1 MGRRPSL
8 LIGLLAIGEFF
19 SSCAL
24 LPSDHDTAYLRYQW
38 EGRLLHISYRLS
50 REALPWCPRDQHWA
64 YGFMLRDEAWPDGDR
79 SNAGSSRI
87 VFSYV
92 DPSMPAGEAGLRP
105 GDHLL
110 SLEGVATEGQK
121 AMSVLME
128 IDRLTRARIQPLT
141 LAVENSGTTREMNL
155 TAVRTCVLRVQ
166 LLESEVPNAYADG
179 WRIQVTLGL
188 LRNLESEA
196 ELAWVL
202 AHEVAHTVLEHS
214 QNLNLRFLL
223 DRLVTSAGG
232 SVTSTDQVPRRMLE
246 LQADYLGS
254 YLAARAGYDLAGG
267 RAFLVRL
274 GEQALSNGQPDFSS
288 THPGSAER
296 LSSFDLTVNEIARK
310 RANGQPL
317 EPDVGS
323 AGPMPPT
330 IFRP

>member
-1 MGRRPSL
+1 L
-8 LIGLLAIGEFF
+8 L
-19 SSCAL
+19 SSCSL
-24 LPSDHDTAYLRYQW
+24 LPSDHDATSLRQRW
-38 EGRLLHISYRLS
+38 EARLLHISYRLS
-50 REALPWCPRDQHWA
+50 KEALPWCPIEQHWS
-64 YGFMLRDEAWPDGDR
+64 YGFVLREEVISASDR
-79 SNAGSSRI
+79 SGGESTQI
-87 VFSYV
+87 IMSYV
-92 DPSMPAGEAGLRP
+92 NPDMPAGRAGLRS
-105 GDHLL
+105 GDRLL
-110 SLEGVATEGQK
+110 ALEGATTGGQK

-141 LAVENSGTTREMNL
+141 LTVDQSGATREVNL
-155 TAVRTCVLRVQ
+155 TAVRTCTLRVQ

-188 LRNLESEA
+188 LRIVDSEA

-214 QNLNLRFLL
+214 QSLNLRFLM

-232 SVTSTDQVPRRMLE
+232 SVASTDQVPRRMLE

-254 YLAARAGYDLAGG
+254 YLTARAGYDLAGG

-274 GEQALSNGQPDFSS
+274 GDQALANGEPDFSS

-296 LSSFDLTVNEIARK
+296 LSSFDLTANEISSK

-317 EPDVGS
+317 EPEVGT

-330 IFRP
+330 VFKP